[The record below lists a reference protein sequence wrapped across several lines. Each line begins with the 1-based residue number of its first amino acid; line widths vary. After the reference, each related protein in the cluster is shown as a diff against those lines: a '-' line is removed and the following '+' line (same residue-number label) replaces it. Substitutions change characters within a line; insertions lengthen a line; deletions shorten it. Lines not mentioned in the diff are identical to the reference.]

1 MKIEEI
7 IKEDKSIEAK
17 ITALK
22 DKSIQVES
30 WNKLV
35 KEYDPTRHEI
45 MRDQVTRKD
54 KIRKD
59 GVEKAARV
67 TYGQQ
72 KMFARRMTQM
82 AFAIPVKR
90 EYDIPDDAESKEIA
104 TAIEKIYQRSRI
116 DAVNVNRMH
125 AYFAACEI
133 CTIWYAV
140 KAENED
146 YGFKSDFKLRSMSYS
161 PMHKKFSR
169 IEQANLYPLF
179 DNGDMVAMSFEYTK
193 KEGNRDVD
201 YFEMYTANKRYL
213 WKRDNS
219 GWQDALTKPDDIV
232 ILKIPGSYLWRPM
245 PIWEDTTNN
254 TKEIEY
260 SLSRQSDILKRNSA
274 PLLIVEGEFDAN
286 NKSVA
291 DEAREVYRVKQGGSV
306 NYATWQQQIEAMKFY
321 TSELKR
327 NTEEELQLPNLSLEN
342 VKGLGAMS
350 GEARKTLL
358 TDAHLKVGYE
368 SGEIIEFLD
377 RECNVIKAFLE
388 VMNTKWK
395 GKTSKVGVEHLI
407 TPFIQNDEMNDIEK
421 IMRVTGGEP
430 IASQKSGIKMLGWVP
445 EDKIDEELEQIQKE
459 QESKYAPSVFE
470 PTE

>member
-1 MKIEEI
+1 MILEEI
-7 IKEDKSIEAK
+7 FKEGKSIESK
-17 ITALK
+17 ITSLK
-22 DKSIQVES
+22 DKSVKVES

-35 KEYDPTRHEI
+35 KEYDPTRHKI

-90 EYDIPDDAESKEIA
+90 EYDIGNDAESKEIA
-104 TAIEKIYQRSRI
+104 IALAKIYKKTRI

-133 CTIWYAV
+133 FTVWYVV
-140 KAENED
+140 KSPNED
-146 YGFKSDFKLRSMSYS
+146 YGFKSEFKLRCMSYS
-161 PMHKKFSR
+161 PMNKKFSR

-179 DNGDMVAMSFEYTK
+179 DSGDMIAQSFEYTK
-193 KEGNRDVD
+193 KEGNREVD
-201 YFEMYTANKRYL
+201 YFETYTGSKHYL

-219 GWQDALTKPDDIV
+219 SWTEVLAEDII

-254 TKEIEY
+254 TTEIEY
-260 SLSRQSDILKRNSA
+260 TLSRESDILRRNSA
-274 PLLIVEGEFDAN
+274 PILAVRGGLQGEKKAE
-286 NKSVA
+286 
-291 DEAREVYRVKQGGSV
+291 DEAREVYRVDNQGGV
-306 NYATWQQQIEAMKFY
+306 GYVTWQQQIEAMKFY
-321 TSELKR
+321 IGELKR

-342 VKGLGAMS
+342 VKGLGAIS

-388 VMNTKWK
+388 LMNTKWK
-395 GKTSKVGVEHLI
+395 GKTSKVGVEHII
-407 TPFIQNDEMNDIEK
+407 TPFVQNDEMNEIDK
-421 IMRVTGGEP
+421 IMKVTGGEAV
-430 IASQKSGIKMLGWVP
+430 ASRETGVRMLGWVS
-445 EDKIDEELEQIQKE
+445 EDKILEECKKIEEEQA
-459 QESKYAPSVFE
+459 SKFAPSIFE

>member
-1 MKIEEI
+1 MKIEEV
-7 IKEDKSIEAK
+7 IKEGKSIEAK

-22 DKSIQVES
+22 EKSIQVEF

-90 EYDIPDDAESKEIA
+90 EYDIKDDAESKEIA
-104 TAIEKIYQRSRI
+104 TAIEKIYKRSRI

-140 KAENED
+140 RAENED
-146 YGFKSDFKLRSMSYS
+146 YGFRSDFKLRSMSYS
-161 PMHKKFSR
+161 PMHNKFSR

-179 DNGDMVAMSFEYTK
+179 DNGDMIAMSFEYTK
-193 KEGNRDVD
+193 KEDNRDVD
-201 YFEMYTANKRYL
+201 YFETYTANKRYI

-219 GWQDALTKPDDIV
+219 GWQNALTKPDDIV
-232 ILKIPGSYLWRPM
+232 ILKIPCSYLWRPM

-260 SLSRQSDILKRNSA
+260 TLSRQSDILRRNSA
-274 PLLIVEGEFDAN
+274 PILAVEGEITPKD
-286 NKSVA
+286 SSEDV
-291 DEAREVYRVKQGGSV
+291 AREVYKVKDGGSV
-306 NYATWQQQIEAMKFY
+306 NYVTWQQQIEAMKFY
-321 TSELKR
+321 TGELKR

-395 GKTSKVGVEHLI
+395 GKTSKVGVEHII
-407 TPFIQNDEMNDIEK
+407 TPFIQNDEMNEIEK
-421 IMRVTGGEP
+421 IMKVTGGEAV
-430 IASQKSGIKMLGWVP
+430 ASRETGVRLLGWVS
-445 EDKIDEELEQIQKE
+445 EDKIREECQKIEEEQA
-459 QESKYAPSVFE
+459 SKLAPSVFE